1 MIDFDKNP
9 NVVALC
15 KKIITLQGEK
25 VRVESIE
32 ASLHQK
38 LENAKRD
45 RADVVSNV
53 VLNVA
58 TKLVQSDDMEP
69 FDITKVKGYRSS
81 YMQEHTKAG
90 NDLTTATFPFL
101 TDIVADPYA
110 SVEATSSPAL
120 MYPPPHVISATAA
133 SLKAQ
138 SLPLV

>member
-1 MIDFDKNP
+1 RKLVHGTSSLRSARQKTSYQIDSSFVAICDDDEGKGFMPYYVIFLDQECEELRIKCEEAMIDFDKNP

-58 TKLVQSDDMEP
+58 TKLVQSDDMG
-69 FDITKVKGYRSS
+69 K
-81 YMQEHTKAG
+81 
-90 NDLTTATFPFL
+90 L
-101 TDIVADPYA
+101 VAKLVNA
-110 SVEATSSPAL
+110 SIF
-120 MYPPPHVISATAA
+120 YG
-133 SLKAQ
+133 
-138 SLPLV
+138 